1 MADLHILSP
10 KGFRA
15 AGVSCG
21 IKVVKG
27 RKDLALLVA
36 DRPVAAA
43 AVFTTNKVCAAP
55 VVLGRKVIRGG
66 QVQAVVVNS
75 GNANACTGQQG
86 LADAAEMAR
95 LAAEAVGAKPAQVL
109 VSSTGVIGHTL
120 PMDKVSA
127 GIADA
132 ASKLSGGPAAAA
144 DFAQGI
150 MTTDVRPKTAGA
162 RGKING
168 RTVTVAGACKGA
180 GMISPNMATMLAY
193 VTTDANIAP
202 AALKVALRAAA
213 DRSFNAITVD
223 GHTSTNDTAVVLA
236 SGAAGGAEI
245 VAGTKAFDQFQTLL
259 TQVCTTL
266 AVKIVAD
273 GEGATRVV
281 EVRIEGAASEK
292 DARLA
297 ARAIANSPLLKC
309 AIHGGDPNWGRVVSA
324 VGYSGAKMDQAKTRH
339 WIGKT
344 LVFAHGTPTK
354 FDRPACAKYMKSDHV
369 LLKVDLGLGRGQTT
383 VYTCDLSKEY
393 VTINA
398 DYHT

>member
-15 AGVSCG
+15 AGVACG
-21 IKVVKG
+21 IKTVKG

-36 DRPVAAA
+36 DQPAAAA

-55 VVLGRKVIRGG
+55 VILGRKVIRGG
-66 QVQAVVVNS
+66 RLQAVVVNS
-75 GNANACTGQQG
+75 GNANACTGKQG
-86 LADAAEMAR
+86 LKDAAAMAR
-95 LAAEAVGAKPAQVL
+95 LAAEAVGADPGRVL

-120 PMDKVSA
+120 PMDKVA
-127 GIADA
+127 FGIADA
-132 ASKLSGGPAAAA
+132 ATKLAAGPEAAA

-150 MTTDVRPKTAGA
+150 MTTDIRPKTAGA
-162 RGKING
+162 RGHVGG

-193 VTTDANIAP
+193 LTTDATIGP
-202 AALKVALRAAA
+202 AALKAALKAAA

-236 SGAAGGAEI
+236 SGAAGGKEI
-245 VAGTKAFDQFQTLL
+245 VAGTPGYDQFLALL
-259 TQVCTTL
+259 TQVCTDL
-266 AVKIVAD
+266 AVKIVSD

-281 EVRIEGAASEK
+281 EVRIEGAASAR
-292 DARLA
+292 DACLA
-297 ARAIANSPLLKC
+297 ARAVANSPLLKC

-324 VGYSGAKMDQAKTRH
+324 VGYSGAKMNQNRTRH

-344 LVFAHGTPTK
+344 LVFANGTPTR
-354 FDRPACAKYMKSDHV
+354 FDRPACAKYMKSGHV
-369 LLKVDLGLGRGQTT
+369 LLRVDLGLGRGETT